1 VAVVSVENRQE
12 SEHRGRRIATAAPR
26 LVGAGVKRVA
36 RRKAKR
42 QARRLE
48 AKLIA
53 VARRLPVDTV
63 LDRRRRERATGRVV
77 LLVRVALAAGVVL
90 AIYLAW
96 RSRSRRRAEGTAE
109 AGPAPDAFG
118 AAVDA
123 TDDGDQTPAPV
134 IREG

>member
-12 SEHRGRRIATAAPR
+12 PAHRGRRIAAAGPR

-42 QARRLE
+42 QVRRLE

-53 VARRLPVDTV
+53 VARRLPVDTPI
-63 LDRRRRERATGRVV
+63 DRRRRERTTGRVV

-96 RSRSRRRAEGTAE
+96 RSRNRRRAEGTAE

-118 AAVDA
+118 AAMDA
-123 TDDGDQTPAPV
+123 TDDGEQTPAPV
-134 IREG
+134 VREG

>member
-1 VAVVSVENRQE
+1 VAVVNVESTQE
-12 SEHRGRRIATAAPR
+12 VAGRGRRIAGTAPR
-26 LVGAGVKRVA
+26 IVGAGLKRVA
-36 RRKAKR
+36 RRKARR

-53 VARRLPVDTV
+53 VARRLPVDTPI
-63 LDRRRRERATGRVV
+63 DRRRRERTTGHVV
-77 LLVRVALAAGVVL
+77 LLVRVALAAGVIL
-90 AIYLAW
+90 AVYLAW
-96 RSRSRRRAEGTAE
+96 RSRSRRQAEGTAE

-123 TDDGDQTPAPV
+123 SDDGDQTPAPV

>member
-1 VAVVSVENRQE
+1 MAVVSVENRQDAG
-12 SEHRGRRIATAAPR
+12 RGRRIAAAAPR

-48 AKLIA
+48 ANLIA
-53 VARRLPVDTV
+53 VARRLPVDTPI
-63 LDRRRRERATGRVV
+63 DRRRRERTTGRVV

-123 TDDGDQTPAPV
+123 SDDGEQTPAPV